1 MVHALAHTHSHAP
14 AHAHDTHKQS
24 HTTHTHTFCFYQGP
38 VLRAHTRHA
47 HIVTHNAHTHTPSA
61 SLRSSAEGTH
71 TTRTHSHTQRT
82 HTHTPLL
89 LLSGPVLRAHT
100 QHAHTHP
107 FCFSQGPVLKAAA
120 WATAPPHKARRSR
133 VWEQPSR
140 HTSTPPHRGA
150 IAPQHRVVPVPGV
163 AKAARATAAVHVG
176 GMRVEVG
183 VGTTHSAG
191 QGRAQLRLLPRLRA
205 GQGGRCRVLHLHA
218 RTAVCFTGGVGHA
231 CV

>member
-1 MVHALAHTHSHAP
+1 MDVTPYFSSLIHTQMVHALAHTHSHAP

-133 VWEQPSR
+133 
-140 HTSTPPHRGA
+140 GA